1 MQILADGATRVLT
14 LGVRYTTDARRICI
28 STDPS

>member
-1 MQILADGATRVLT
+1 MQIRADEATRIFAFD
-14 LGVRYTTDARRICI
+14 VRYTTNARRICI